1 MLAVN
6 INLFV
11 TVVSPVVAQNQ
22 KKCKSGHA
30 KPMEGHKFVTDR
42 PKNEWSTS

>member
-11 TVVSPVVAQNQ
+11 TVVSPVVAQSQ
-22 KKCKSGHA
+22 KKSKAGHI
-30 KPMEGHKFVTDR
+30 
-42 PKNEWSTS
+42 KNP

>member
-11 TVVSPVVAQNQ
+11 TVVSPVVAQSQ
-22 KKCKSGHA
+22 KKSKSGHA
-30 KPMEGHKFVTDR
+30 KTHGRTQVCYR
-42 PKNEWSTS
+42 PSKE